1 MLAKDSTVIVNGGTN
16 ADAMTAEEGDANDQ
30 AAKKALA
37 LDIIATL
44 SSDNLKLQIAKGLT
58 DIIYQLLGFDANEL
72 TAWAQIAW
80 ANVKDKYDNKPVR
93 VAVDVNNDA
102 GQSVG
107 GAEIYIGTTVKTADG
122 SILNPINITIGGDSV
137 EPVKIVRNNKE
148 TQTMAAYLQGD
159 TSDVFED
166 VTLFNAYGDI
176 ALPSIFAELKGTFT
190 VGAEAGNKSWTV
202 GEWIANFLD
211 DSNPELNSFIRQ
223 LLLTY
228 KVPVEAGAE
237 IGFRIA
243 LNAHLNP
250 NVPIDFTQNAVF
262 VKYAASELAN
272 LAKFVEVYKLNGTK
286 YTLLT
291 DEERTSYEGD
301 VYVKQYVA
309 GGIALSEV
317 SKSNYRGEGYV
328 LVGENYVKVNVTD
341 ENSVLFENDKLYTAA
356 SLLDIAY
363 IASHSDIA
371 IEIYNK
377 SIKDVDKMTNAE
389 KVQSVILALRLQS
402 TGENAQGCLLY
413 TSPSPRDRG

>member
-122 SILNPINITIGGDSV
+122 SILNPISITLGGDSV

-262 VKYAASELAN
+262 VKYAPSELAN

-356 SLLDIAY
+356 NLLDIAY

-389 KVQSVILALRLQS
+389 KCKASSSLSVCKARVKTHKATQSARYIS
-402 TGENAQGCLLY
+402 I
-413 TSPSPRDRG
+413 

>member
-1 MLAKDSTVIVNGGTN
+1 M
-16 ADAMTAEEGDANDQ
+16 
-30 AAKKALA
+30 
-37 LDIIATL
+37 
-44 SSDNLKLQIAKGLT
+44 KLQIAKGLT

-122 SILNPINITIGGDSV
+122 SILNPINITLGGDSV

-228 KVPVEAGAE
+228 KVPCRSRCRN
-237 IGFRIA
+237 RI
-243 LNAHLNP
+243 P
-250 NVPIDFTQNAVF
+250 YRTQ
-262 VKYAASELAN
+262 
-272 LAKFVEVYKLNGTK
+272 
-286 YTLLT
+286 
-291 DEERTSYEGD
+291 RTS
-301 VYVKQYVA
+301 Q
-309 GGIALSEV
+309 SE
-317 SKSNYRGEGYV
+317 R
-328 LVGENYVKVNVTD
+328 
-341 ENSVLFENDKLYTAA
+341 
-356 SLLDIAY
+356 
-363 IASHSDIA
+363 SH
-371 IEIYNK
+371 
-377 SIKDVDKMTNAE
+377 
-389 KVQSVILALRLQS
+389 
-402 TGENAQGCLLY
+402 
-413 TSPSPRDRG
+413 

>member
-1 MLAKDSTVIVNGGTN
+1 M
-16 ADAMTAEEGDANDQ
+16 
-30 AAKKALA
+30 
-37 LDIIATL
+37 
-44 SSDNLKLQIAKGLT
+44 
-58 DIIYQLLGFDANEL
+58 
-72 TAWAQIAW
+72 
-80 ANVKDKYDNKPVR
+80 
-93 VAVDVNNDA
+93 
-102 GQSVG
+102 
-107 GAEIYIGTTVKTADG
+107 
-122 SILNPINITIGGDSV
+122 
-137 EPVKIVRNNKE
+137 
-148 TQTMAAYLQGD
+148 
-159 TSDVFED
+159 FED

-176 ALPSIFAELKGTFT
+176 AFPSIFAELKGTFT

-402 TGENAQGCLLY
+402 TGENAQGDAVSTVYLDLSNDFHIALANINIGALLGGLLKGKGDGGNGGTAMTADDGGIDLMGVLGSVLGGIIGY
-413 TSPSPRDRG
+413 IGIDSKGVQINFAEALVVTLVQMLAGKKIDPDKFIKLNPDRSYLALTWKYNLALNLQIDPV